1 MTGYC
6 IYCGQSFMTEAETEE
21 TANID
26 ATMHCKCVKA
36 IEHQRVENM
45 RQQAE
50 DHIEALFQDQP
61 DETKELLK
69 SAVENIAQRRINSAT
84 VKISERITATVKRGK
99 DGIVVSRK
107 FTEENTLE

>member
-6 IYCGQSFMTEAETEE
+6 IYCGQSFMTEAETESV
-21 TANID
+21 ANIV
-26 ATMHCKCVKA
+26 ATMNCKCVKA
-36 IEHQRVENM
+36 IEHQRVEDM

-50 DHIEALFQDQP
+50 NHVEVLFKDQP
-61 DETKELLK
+61 EETKELLK
-69 SAVENIAQRRINSAT
+69 SAIENIAQRRINSAT
-84 VKISERITATVKRGK
+84 IKISERITATVKRGK